1 MNIHH
6 GLTIVYAAM
15 HKTKTKEEIEESI
28 DQLVMTERIETVI
41 PLTYMAIV
49 ALSYF
54 SPNAELMMGMK
65 LTLWHNVAI
74 DDLAG
79 MMTNLALLF
88 FVDLSSFVLNG
99 ILLRWFLKINVIHH
113 LKRVQKM
120 FWIIMV
126 WEDASIFLEVIIIII
141 HIDLFK
147 LFLYLRDSTFTD
159 SVLCHRSQ
167 KLKESNY

>member
-1 MNIHH
+1 MDFSLNIHH
-6 GLTIVYAAM
+6 GLTIVYAVM

-74 DDLAG
+74 DDLTG

-88 FVDLSSFVLNG
+88 FVDLTSFVLNG
-99 ILLRWFLKINVIHH
+99 LILRWFLKVNIVKNLI
-113 LKRVQKM
+113 KVQKQ
-120 FWIIMV
+120 FWPILT
-126 WEDASIFLEVIIIII
+126 WEDASSFLEVII
-141 HIDLFK
+141 FK
-147 LFLYLRDSTFTD
+147 AKVVET
-159 SVLCHRSQ
+159 VQ
-167 KLKESNY
+167 I

>member
-1 MNIHH
+1 MDFLLNIHH
-6 GLTIVYAAM
+6 GLSVVHAVM
-15 HKTKTKEEIEESI
+15 HKTKSREELDEII
-28 DQLVMTERIETVI
+28 DELVLTERIETVI
-41 PLTYMAIV
+41 PLTYMGIV

-79 MMTNLALLF
+79 MMSTLALLF
-88 FVDLSSFVLNG
+88 VVDLSSFVING
-99 ILLRWFLKINVIHH
+99 ILLKWFLNVSLIHH

-120 FWIIMV
+120 FWIIMC

-141 HIDLFK
+141 HIDLNWSKTTIFS
-147 LFLYLRDSTFTD
+147 STG
-159 SVLCHRSQ
+159 VL
-167 KLKESNY
+167 

>member
-1 MNIHH
+1 MDFSLNIHH
-6 GLTIVYAAM
+6 GLTIVYAVM

-28 DQLVMTERIETVI
+28 DELVITERIETII

-74 DDLAG
+74 DDLQG

-88 FVDLSSFVLNG
+88 FVDLTSFVLNG
-99 ILLRWFLKINVIHH
+99 LILRWFLKVNI
-113 LKRVQKM
+113 LKTLIKVQKQ
-120 FWIIMV
+120 FWPLFT
-126 WEDASIFLEVIIIII
+126 WEDASIFLEVII
-141 HIDLFK
+141 LK
-147 LFLYLRDSTFTD
+147 
-159 SVLCHRSQ
+159 Q
-167 KLKESNY
+167 KL

>member
-1 MNIHH
+1 MDFSLNIHH
-6 GLTIVYAAM
+6 GLTIVYAVM

-74 DDLAG
+74 DDLQG

-88 FVDLSSFVLNG
+88 FVDLTSFVLNG
-99 ILLRWFLKINVIHH
+99 LILRWFLKVNIVKNLI
-113 LKRVQKM
+113 KVQKQ
-120 FWIIMV
+120 FWPLFT
-126 WEDASIFLEVIIIII
+126 WEDASIFLEVII
-141 HIDLFK
+141 LK
-147 LFLYLRDSTFTD
+147 
-159 SVLCHRSQ
+159 Q
-167 KLKESNY
+167 KL